1 MYELV
6 AKLLLAHILGDFLL
20 QPNKWVTEK
29 NNSANTIKYLL
40 YHTGVHLLLLLLILG
55 FNIKEYW
62 TGIVIITASH
72 FCIDYLKV
80 KFSTRYNHIALFII
94 DQILHI
100 AILLA
105 VSQYYQPII
114 FLFQDFWSFNNIV
127 LITAILLLTQVSAI
141 IIKICLIK
149 WKIVARGEHPNIGKY
164 IGMLERL
171 FIFYFIINNHWEGVG
186 FLLTA
191 KSIFRFGDLN
201 NAKDRNLTEY
211 VLIGTFI
218 SFGLAILISHCY
230 QQIIT

>member
-20 QPNKWVTEK
+20 QPDKWVTEK
-29 NNSANTIKYLL
+29 NNSANTLKYLL
-40 YHTGVHLLLLLLILG
+40 YHTGVHLILLLLILG
-55 FNIKEYW
+55 FNVKEYGA
-62 TGIVIITASH
+62 GIAIITVSH
-72 FCIDYLKV
+72 FLIDILKI
-80 KFSTRYNHIALFII
+80 KLSNKYSHIGLFIA
-94 DQILHI
+94 DQMLHI
-100 AILLA
+100 SVILA
-105 VSQYYQPII
+105 VSQYYEPT
-114 FLFQDFWSFNNIV
+114 LFVFRDLWNFHNIV

-141 IIKICLIK
+141 VIKNGLIK

-171 FIFYFIINNHWEGVG
+171 FIFYFIINNHWEAVG

-218 SFGLAILISHCY
+218 SFGLAILISHFY
-230 QQIIT
+230 LQVTG